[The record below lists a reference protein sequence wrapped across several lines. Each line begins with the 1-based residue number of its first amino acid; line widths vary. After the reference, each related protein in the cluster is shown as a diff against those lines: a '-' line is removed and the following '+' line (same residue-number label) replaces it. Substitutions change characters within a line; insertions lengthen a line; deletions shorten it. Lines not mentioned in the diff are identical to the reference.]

1 MVITITNSQDIS
13 QFVLA
18 NPNLQGVLLGN
29 ATGLQDPISM
39 IPLSNLSL
47 GDIARIQF
55 IKYEENSDYCEV
67 FF

>member
-1 MVITITNSQDIS
+1 MVITNSHEIFE
-13 QFVLA
+13 FVLA
-18 NPNLQGVLLGN
+18 NPQLQGVLLGN

-47 GDIARIQF
+47 EEIARISA
-55 IKYEENSDYCEV
+55 IKYEENSYYCEV

>member
-1 MVITITNSQDIS
+1 MVITNSHEIS
-13 QFVLA
+13 EFVLA
-18 NPNLQGVLLGN
+18 NPQLQGVLLGN

-47 GDIARIQF
+47 EEIARISA
-55 IKYEENSDYCEV
+55 IKYEENSYYCEV

>member
-1 MVITITNSQDIS
+1 MVITNSHEIFE
-13 QFVLA
+13 FVLA
-18 NPNLQGVLLGN
+18 NPQLQGVLLGN

-47 GDIARIQF
+47 EEIARIST
-55 IKYEENSDYCEV
+55 IKYEENSYYCEV